1 MLLLI
6 IPMILLQSTVIGL
19 RWFIRIISVLKYK
32 IILWFYQCKGELPQ
46 LFTYIVGFKIYW
58 YFYSLI
64 FKGKVIYAYKEIITV
79 DNLQQLTLSKPLN
92 LPIGKKVEVL
102 VIAEDD
108 GESLDDIRALI
119 KQQAITESM
128 INEAI
133 EWARK

>member
-1 MLLLI
+1 M
-6 IPMILLQSTVIGL
+6 
-19 RWFIRIISVLKYK
+19 
-32 IILWFYQCKGELPQ
+32 
-46 LFTYIVGFKIYW
+46 
-58 YFYSLI
+58 
-64 FKGKVIYAYKEIITV
+64 YAYKEIITV

>member
-1 MLLLI
+1 M
-6 IPMILLQSTVIGL
+6 
-19 RWFIRIISVLKYK
+19 
-32 IILWFYQCKGELPQ
+32 
-46 LFTYIVGFKIYW
+46 
-58 YFYSLI
+58 
-64 FKGKVIYAYKEIITV
+64 YAYKEIITV

-108 GESLDDIRALI
+108 GESLDDIRGFI
-119 KQQAITESM
+119 KQQDITESM

>member
-1 MLLLI
+1 M
-6 IPMILLQSTVIGL
+6 
-19 RWFIRIISVLKYK
+19 
-32 IILWFYQCKGELPQ
+32 
-46 LFTYIVGFKIYW
+46 
-58 YFYSLI
+58 
-64 FKGKVIYAYKEIITV
+64 YAYKEIITV

-108 GESLDDIRALI
+108 GESLDDIRAFI
-119 KQQAITESM
+119 KQQVITESM

>member
-1 MLLLI
+1 M
-6 IPMILLQSTVIGL
+6 
-19 RWFIRIISVLKYK
+19 
-32 IILWFYQCKGELPQ
+32 
-46 LFTYIVGFKIYW
+46 
-58 YFYSLI
+58 
-64 FKGKVIYAYKEIITV
+64 YAYKEIITV

-108 GESLDDIRALI
+108 GGESLDDIRGFI
-119 KQQAITESM
+119 KQQDITESM

>member
-1 MLLLI
+1 M
-6 IPMILLQSTVIGL
+6 
-19 RWFIRIISVLKYK
+19 
-32 IILWFYQCKGELPQ
+32 
-46 LFTYIVGFKIYW
+46 
-58 YFYSLI
+58 
-64 FKGKVIYAYKEIITV
+64 

>member
-1 MLLLI
+1 MF
-6 IPMILLQSTVIGL
+6 QG
-19 RWFIRIISVLKYK
+19 K
-32 IILWFYQCKGELPQ
+32 IM
-46 LFTYIVGFKIYW
+46 
-58 YFYSLI
+58 
-64 FKGKVIYAYKEIITV
+64 YAYKEIITV

-108 GESLDDIRALI
+108 GESLDDIRGFI
-119 KQQAITESM
+119 KQQDITESM